1 MLTNQMFRDSFAR
14 ALPYDPYVAT
24 GKPHHREA
32 WARADAAISMSAT
45 QRDLLASFV
54 RPIRVLVLSGTWC
67 GDCAAQC
74 PILRH
79 IASANPRAID
89 LRFVDRDR
97 ERTLAEAV
105 RICGGLR
112 VPTAI
117 FVNEDDDFVAI
128 LGDGTLARYRAKAAA
143 HLGSACPLP
152 GAPVPTPELAATIQD
167 WVDEFERVHLLLR
180 LSPKLRER
188 YAD

>member
-1 MLTNQMFRDSFAR
+1 MLSNQMFRDAFAR
-14 ALPYDPYVAT
+14 ALPYDAYVAT

-32 WARADAAISMSAT
+32 WARAEAAVTLPAAL
-45 QRDLLASFV
+45 RDVVASFV

-74 PILRH
+74 PILGR
-79 IASANPRAID
+79 IASANPAAID
-89 LRFVDRDR
+89 LRFLDRDKNR
-97 ERTLAEAV
+97 ALADAV
-105 RICGGLR
+105 KICGGLR

-117 FVNEDDDFVAI
+117 FANEDDDFVAI
-128 LGDGTLARYRAKAAA
+128 LGDGTLSRYRARAAA

-152 GAPVPTPELAATIQD
+152 GAAVPAGELAATVLD

-188 YAD
+188 YGD